1 MHISRNLEVL
11 KSMNGGRQEAG
22 DQENTQFEFIGT
34 DLHHVKAGFDS
45 SESAE
50 APEGA
55 QRFPRRSEEHEV
67 PREPL
72 AERLRRGRGKRPR
85 KG

>member
-1 MHISRNLEVL
+1 MRLSAGIRRL
-11 KSMNGGRQEAG
+11 KSMNGRRPEAG
-22 DQENTQFEFIGT
+22 DQENTQFEFLGS

-45 SESAE
+45 SEPTE

-55 QRFPRRSEEHEV
+55 QRFPRRRKEQDV
-67 PREPL
+67 PKEPL
-72 AERLRRGRGKRPR
+72 AERLRRGGGKRPP

>member
-1 MHISRNLEVL
+1 MDGKRL
-11 KSMNGGRQEAG
+11 EAG
-22 DQENTQFEFIGT
+22 DQENAQFEFLGS

-45 SESAE
+45 SEPTE

-55 QRFPRRSEEHEV
+55 QRFPRRSNERDV
-67 PREPL
+67 PKEPL
-72 AERLRRGRGKRPR
+72 AERLRRGRRKAPR